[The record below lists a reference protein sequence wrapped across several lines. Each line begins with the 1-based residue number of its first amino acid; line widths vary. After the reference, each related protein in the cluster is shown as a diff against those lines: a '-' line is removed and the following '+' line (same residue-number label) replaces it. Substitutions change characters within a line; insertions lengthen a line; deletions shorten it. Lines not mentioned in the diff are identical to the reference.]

1 VPATHDVLPAGHD
14 FAAYARTHWSRLVAT
29 ARLLTDDPG
38 AAEELVRTTLVRMCA
53 RWRRVPRN
61 DVDFHVLRCLMQG
74 YLRRWRGRRTA
85 RRRAVLVLRIR
96 EGLADAEIAQVLGCS
111 AGAVRAH
118 ARHGLR
124 AAGADSGTAT
134 ERLREAYARAVGDL
148 VPSQAPLDDLQAR
161 GRAQRRRR
169 IAVASAACAAL
180 LTPVALLCIDRLEG
194 GGTRAGASD
203 AGAEDRAGSA
213 TSPVRVVAL
222 GERVTIGP
230 GLQAWLTADDGH
242 WSAPVADTGGGIHH
256 PLDKPGVSM
265 RVDTV
270 RHGFFLSGLFRG
282 LHGDPSRVEVR
293 TRDGSL
299 TAKVIVLS
307 GSPGWGL
314 WYTSAPLPVKDMEV
328 SPSAGAGGPM
338 VTVYDTSGK
347 AAARSKSTRGRT

>member
-1 VPATHDVLPAGHD
+1 MPPTHDVLPAGHD
-14 FAAYARTHWSRLVAT
+14 FAAYARTHWPRMVAT
-29 ARLLTDDPG
+29 ARLLTGDPG
-38 AAEELVRTTLVRMCA
+38 AAEELVRTTLVRMHA
-53 RWRRVPRN
+53 RWHRVPRN
-61 DVDFHVLRCLMQG
+61 DVDFHVLRCLVQG
-74 YLRRWRGRRTA
+74 YLHRRRRGRRTA

-124 AAGADSGTAT
+124 AAGADSSTAT

-180 LTPVALLCIDRLEG
+180 LSPVALLCIDRLEG
-194 GGTRAGASD
+194 GGTRAGAS
-203 AGAEDRAGSA
+203 GAEERAGSA

-230 GLQAWLTADDGH
+230 GLQVWLTADDGH
-242 WSAPVADTGGGIHH
+242 WSAPVADTGGGSHH
-256 PLDKPGVSM
+256 PLDEPGVSL
-265 RVDTV
+265 RVATV
-270 RHGFFLSGLFRG
+270 RDGFFLSGLFRG

-299 TAKVIVLS
+299 TAKVVVLA
-307 GSPGWGL
+307 GSPGWGI
-314 WYTSAPLPVKDMEV
+314 WYTSAPLPVKDTEV
-328 SPSAGAGGPM
+328 SLSAGTGGPI
-338 VTVYDTSGK
+338 VTVYDTSGR
-347 AAARSKSTRGRT
+347 AAARSKSTRRRI

>member
-1 VPATHDVLPAGHD
+1 MPPTHDVLPAGHD
-14 FAAYARTHWSRLVAT
+14 FAAYARTHWSRMVAT

-38 AAEELVRTTLVRMCA
+38 AAEELVCTTLVRMSA

-61 DVDFHVLRCLMQG
+61 DVDFHVLRCLVQG
-74 YLRRWRGRRTA
+74 YLRRRRRGRRTA

-96 EGLADAEIAQVLGCS
+96 EGLTDAEIAQVLGCS

-124 AAGADSGTAT
+124 AAGADSSTAT

-148 VPSQAPLDDLQAR
+148 VPAQAPLDDLQAR

-180 LTPVALLCIDRLEG
+180 LSPVALLCIDRLEG
-194 GGTRAGASD
+194 GGTRAGAS
-203 AGAEDRAGSA
+203 GAEDRAGSA

-222 GERVTIGP
+222 GERVTVGP
-230 GLQAWLTADDGH
+230 GLQVWLTADDGH
-242 WSAPVADTGGGIHH
+242 WSAPVADTGGGSHH
-256 PLDKPGVSM
+256 PLDEPGVSI
-265 RVDTV
+265 RVATV
-270 RHGFFLSGLFRG
+270 RDGFFLSGLFHG

-299 TAKVIVLS
+299 TAKVIVLA

-314 WYTSAPLPVKDMEV
+314 WYTSAPLPVKDTEV
-328 SPSAGAGGPM
+328 SLSVGTGGPI

-347 AAARSKSTRGRT
+347 AAARSKSTRGRI

>member
-1 VPATHDVLPAGHD
+1 MPPTHDVLPASHD
-14 FAAYARTHWSRLVAT
+14 FAEYARTHWSRMVAT

-38 AAEELVRTTLVRMCA
+38 AAEELARTTLVRMRA

-61 DVDFHVLRCLMQG
+61 DVDFHALRCLMQG
-74 YLRRWRGRRTA
+74 YLRQRGRRTA
-85 RRRAVLVLRIR
+85 RRRAVLVLRIW

-124 AAGADSGTAT
+124 AAGADSSTAT

-148 VPSQAPLDDLQAR
+148 VPSPAPPDDLQER

-180 LTPVALLCIDRLEG
+180 LTPVALLGIDRLEG
-194 GGTRAGASD
+194 GATQAGASE
-203 AGAEDRAGSA
+203 AEERAGSA
-213 TSPVRVVAL
+213 TSPVRVVAP
-222 GERVTIGP
+222 GERVTYGP
-230 GLQAWLTADDGH
+230 GLQVWLTADDGH
-242 WSAPVADTGGGIHH
+242 WSAPVAGTGGGSHR
-256 PLDKPGVSM
+256 PLDEPGVSI

-270 RHGFFLSGLFRG
+270 RDGFFLSGLFRG

-299 TAKVIVLS
+299 TAKIVVLA
-307 GSPGWGL
+307 GSPGWGI
-314 WYTSAPLPVKDMEV
+314 WYTSAPLPANDTEV
-328 SPSAGAGGPM
+328 SLSAGTGGPI
-338 VTVYDTSGK
+338 VTLYDTSGK
-347 AAARSKSTRGRT
+347 AAARSKSTLRRI